1 MGPVYRIEE
10 FATAGG
16 VLSLLLFGT
25 PRLQALVST
34 VAGFPSKSIAK
45 LDRTRVEPQFISSL
59 PPPKTARLAK
69 AEGLP

>member
-1 MGPVYRIEE
+1 MGPVSRIEE

-34 VAGFPSKSIAK
+34 VAGFPRTSIEK
-45 LDRTRVEPQFISSL
+45 LDRKRVEPQITLSL
-59 PPPKTARLAK
+59 PPKTARLSK
-69 AEGLP
+69 AERLL